1 MLYSFIFSTFSVDK
15 SLFRRY
21 YDITEHEAE
30 VIFLEK
36 RFYSVSDLY
45 NGVVPVGRSTV
56 YRWVRR
62 ADFPKVVVGRKILI
76 PIEAFNRWIDEQ
88 TQKRS

>member
-1 MLYSFIFSTFSVDK
+1 M
-15 SLFRRY
+15 
-21 YDITEHEAE
+21 
-30 VIFLEK
+30 EK

-62 ADFPKVVVGRKILI
+62 VDFPKVVVGRKILI
-76 PIEAFNRWIDEQ
+76 PIEAFNHWIDEQ
-88 TQKRS
+88 MQKRT